1 MNEALVLVAKLGRTV
16 GVQGFVRLHNL
27 SDFPEQF
34 ECGASFFD
42 KNSRVLKIKAR
53 NAQSVLFE
61 GFESLES
68 AKTLVNL
75 DLFQSV
81 EKSRASCKLGDD
93 EFFYFDIIG
102 LEVFEN
108 GLLLGVV
115 KDILPAGN
123 DLLLIKSDESLVKK
137 GFASEF
143 YLPYVDFYVK
153 SVELGA
159 KDSEKSVDL
168 QSTNLKNENL
178 QGVNSKKAN
187 SQSANSKKADLQSA
201 NSKNTSL
208 RGANSSVNLKDF
220 ALKSTNLKGANS
232 KRTDLKNANLN
243 AGKIEAQNALML
255 LESL

>member
-75 DLFQSV
+75 ELFQSV

-137 GFASEF
+137 GFVSEF

-159 KDSEKSVDL
+159 KDSKKSVDL
-168 QSTNLKNENL
+168 Q
-178 QGVNSKKAN
+178 
-187 SQSANSKKADLQSA
+187 
-201 NSKNTSL
+201 
-208 RGANSSVNLKDF
+208 
-220 ALKSTNLKGANS
+220 STNLKGANS

>member
-75 DLFQSV
+75 ELFQSV
-81 EKSRASCKLGDD
+81 EKSRVSCKLNEG

-137 GFASEF
+137 GFVSEF

-159 KDSEKSVDL
+159 KDSKKS
-168 QSTNLKNENL
+168 
-178 QGVNSKKAN
+178 
-187 SQSANSKKADLQSA
+187 ADLQSA
-201 NSKNTSL
+201 NSKNENSQSVNSKKANLQSANLKNTSL
-208 RGANSSVNLKDF
+208 RGANSSANSKDF
-220 ALKSTNLKGANS
+220 ALKSTNSKGANS

>member
-75 DLFQSV
+75 ELFQSV

-168 QSTNLKNENL
+168 QSTNSKNENS
-178 QGVNSKKAN
+178 QSAKSKKAN
-187 SQSANSKKADLQSA
+187 SQSANL
-201 NSKNTSL
+201 KNTSL
-208 RGANSSVNLKDF
+208 RGANLSVNSKDF

>member
-61 GFESLES
+61 GFESLEC

-75 DLFQSV
+75 ELFQSV
-81 EKSRASCKLGDD
+81 EKSRASCKLNEG

-108 GLLLGVV
+108 GLLLGIV

-159 KDSEKSVDL
+159 KDSKKSADL
-168 QSTNLKNENL
+168 QSTNSKNENS
-178 QGVNSKKAN
+178 QSINSKKAN
-187 SQSANSKKADLQSA
+187 SQSA

-208 RGANSSVNLKDF
+208 RGANSSVNSKDF
-220 ALKSTNLKGANS
+220 ALKSANLKGANS

>member
-1 MNEALVLVAKLGRTV
+1 MLVAKLGRTV
-16 GVQGFVRLHNL
+16 GVQGFVRLHNI

-75 DLFQSV
+75 ELFQSV

-102 LEVFEN
+102 LEVLEN

-143 YLPYVDFYVK
+143 YLPYVDFYIK

-159 KDSEKSVDL
+159 KDSKKSAD
-168 QSTNLKNENL
+168 LKNA
-178 QGVNSKKAN
+178 NSKNEN
-187 SQSANSKKADLQSA
+187 SQSANSKKTNLQSA
-201 NSKNTSL
+201 NLKNTSL
-208 RGANSSVNLKDF
+208 RGANLSANSKDF
-220 ALKSTNLKGANS
+220 ALKSTNLKGTNS

>member
-42 KNSRVLKIKAR
+42 KNSRVLKIKAH

-75 DLFQSV
+75 ELFQSV

-143 YLPYVDFYVK
+143 YLPYVDFYIK

-159 KDSEKSVDL
+159 KDSEKSAD
-168 QSTNLKNENL
+168 LKNA
-178 QGVNSKKAN
+178 NSKNEN
-187 SQSANSKKADLQSA
+187 SQSANSKKTNLQSA
-201 NSKNTSL
+201 NLKNTSL
-208 RGANSSVNLKDF
+208 RGANLSANSKDF
-220 ALKSTNLKGANS
+220 ALKSTNLKSVNS
-232 KRTDLKNANLN
+232 KRTSSN

>member
-1 MNEALVLVAKLGRTV
+1 MLVAKLGRTV

-61 GFESLES
+61 GFESLEC

-75 DLFQSV
+75 ELFQSV

-108 GLLLGVV
+108 GLLLGIV

-159 KDSEKSVDL
+159 KDSKKSVDL
-168 QSTNLKNENL
+168 QSANLKNE
-178 QGVNSKKAN
+178 N
-187 SQSANSKKADLQSA
+187 SQSANSKKTNLQSV
-201 NSKNTSL
+201 NS
-208 RGANSSVNLKDF
+208 KDF
-220 ALKSTNLKGANS
+220 APKSTNLKGANS
-232 KRTDLKNANLN
+232 KRTNSKSTSSN

>member
-1 MNEALVLVAKLGRTV
+1 MLVAKLGRTV

-75 DLFQSV
+75 ELFQSV
-81 EKSRASCKLGDD
+81 EKSRTSCKLNEG

-168 QSTNLKNENL
+168 QSTNSKNENS
-178 QGVNSKKAN
+178 QSINSKKAN
-187 SQSANSKKADLQSA
+187 SQSANL
-201 NSKNTSL
+201 KNTSL
-208 RGANSSVNLKDF
+208 RGANLSVNSKDF

>member
-75 DLFQSV
+75 ELFQSV

-123 DLLLIKSDESLVKK
+123 DLLLIKSDENLVKK

-159 KDSEKSVDL
+159 KDSKKSVDL
-168 QSTNLKNENL
+168 QSTNSKNENS
-178 QGVNSKKAN
+178 QSAKSKKAN
-187 SQSANSKKADLQSA
+187 SQSANL
-201 NSKNTSL
+201 KNTSL
-208 RGANSSVNLKDF
+208 RGANLSANSKDF

>member
-1 MNEALVLVAKLGRTV
+1 MNDTLVLVAKLGRTV

-61 GFESLES
+61 GFESLEC

-75 DLFQSV
+75 ELFQSV
-81 EKSRASCKLGDD
+81 EKSRASCKLNEG

-137 GFASEF
+137 GFVSEF
-143 YLPYVDFYVK
+143 YLPYVDFYIK

-159 KDSEKSVDL
+159 KDSKKSADL
-168 QSTNLKNENL
+168 QSANLKNE
-178 QGVNSKKAN
+178 N
-187 SQSANSKKADLQSA
+187 SQSANSKKTNLQSA
-201 NSKNTSL
+201 NLKNTSL
-208 RGANSSVNLKDF
+208 RGANSSANSKDF

-232 KRTDLKNANLN
+232 KRTDLKGTSLN

>member
-75 DLFQSV
+75 ELFQSV
-81 EKSRASCKLGDD
+81 EKSRASCKLNEG

-102 LEVFEN
+102 LKVFEN
-108 GLLLGVV
+108 GLLLGIV

-159 KDSEKSVDL
+159 KDSKGADL
-168 QSTNLKNENL
+168 QNANLKNE
-178 QGVNSKKAN
+178 N

-201 NSKNTSL
+201 NLKNTSL
-208 RGANSSVNLKDF
+208 RGANLSVNSKDF

-243 AGKIEAQNALML
+243 AGKIETQNTLML

>member
-61 GFESLES
+61 GFESLEC

-75 DLFQSV
+75 ELFQSV

-108 GLLLGVV
+108 GLLLGIV

-159 KDSEKSVDL
+159 KDSKKSVDL
-168 QSTNLKNENL
+168 QSANSKNENS
-178 QGVNSKKAN
+178 QSINSKKAN
-187 SQSANSKKADLQSA
+187 SQSA

-208 RGANSSVNLKDF
+208 RGANSSVNSKDF

>member
-1 MNEALVLVAKLGRTV
+1 MLVAKLGRTV

-42 KNSRVLKIKAR
+42 ENSRVLKIKAR

-75 DLFQSV
+75 ELFQSV
-81 EKSRASCKLGDD
+81 EKSRASCKLNEG

-159 KDSEKSVDL
+159 KDSKKGANL
-168 QSTNLKNENL
+168 QSANSKNENS
-178 QGVNSKKAN
+178 QSINSKKAN
-187 SQSANSKKADLQSA
+187 SQSANL
-201 NSKNTSL
+201 KNTSL
-208 RGANSSVNLKDF
+208 RGANLSANSKDF
-220 ALKSTNLKGANS
+220 ALKSTNLKSVNS
-232 KRTDLKNANLN
+232 KRTSSN

>member
-16 GVQGFVRLHNL
+16 GVQGFVRLHNI

-75 DLFQSV
+75 ELFQSV

-143 YLPYVDFYVK
+143 YLPYVDFYIK

-159 KDSEKSVDL
+159 KDSEKSAD
-168 QSTNLKNENL
+168 LKNA
-178 QGVNSKKAN
+178 NSKNEN
-187 SQSANSKKADLQSA
+187 SQSANSKKTNLQSA
-201 NSKNTSL
+201 NLKNTSL
-208 RGANSSVNLKDF
+208 RGANLSANSKDF
-220 ALKSTNLKGANS
+220 ALKSTNLKSVNS
-232 KRTDLKNANLN
+232 KRTSSN

>member
-61 GFESLES
+61 GFESLEC

-75 DLFQSV
+75 ELFQSV
-81 EKSRASCKLGDD
+81 EKSRASCKLNEG

-108 GLLLGVV
+108 GLLLGIV

-159 KDSEKSVDL
+159 KDSKKSVDL
-168 QSTNLKNENL
+168 QSANLKTENS
-178 QGVNSKKAN
+178 QSINSKKAN
-187 SQSANSKKADLQSA
+187 SQSANL
-201 NSKNTSL
+201 KNTSL
-208 RGANSSVNLKDF
+208 RGANSSVNSKDF
-220 ALKSTNLKGANS
+220 ALKSANLKGANS

>member
-1 MNEALVLVAKLGRTV
+1 MNESLVLVAKLGRTV
-16 GVQGFVRLHNL
+16 GVQGFVKLHNL

-61 GFESLES
+61 GFESLEC

-75 DLFQSV
+75 ELFQSV
-81 EKSRASCKLGDD
+81 EKSRASCKLNEG

-123 DLLLIKSDESLVKK
+123 DLLLIKSDESIVKK

-159 KDSEKSVDL
+159 KDSKKSADL
-168 QSTNLKNENL
+168 QSTN
-178 QGVNSKKAN
+178 S
-187 SQSANSKKADLQSA
+187 
-201 NSKNTSL
+201 
-208 RGANSSVNLKDF
+208 
-220 ALKSTNLKGANS
+220 
-232 KRTDLKNANLN
+232 N
-243 AGKIEAQNALML
+243 AGKIEVQNALIL
-255 LESL
+255 LQSL

>member
-16 GVQGFVRLHNL
+16 GVQGFVKLHNL

-75 DLFQSV
+75 ELFQSV
-81 EKSRASCKLGDD
+81 EKSRASCKLDDD

-137 GFASEF
+137 GFVSEF

-159 KDSEKSVDL
+159 KDSEKSADL
-168 QSTNLKNENL
+168 QSANSKNENS
-178 QGVNSKKAN
+178 QSAKSKKAN
-187 SQSANSKKADLQSA
+187 SQSANL
-201 NSKNTSL
+201 KNTSL
-208 RGANSSVNLKDF
+208 RGANSSVNSKDF

-243 AGKIEAQNALML
+243 AGKIEVQNALML

>member
-1 MNEALVLVAKLGRTV
+1 MLVAKLGRTV
-16 GVQGFVRLHNL
+16 GVQGFVKLHNL

-75 DLFQSV
+75 ELFQSV
-81 EKSRASCKLGDD
+81 EKSRASCKLNEG

-159 KDSEKSVDL
+159 KDSKKGADL
-168 QSTNLKNENL
+168 QSANSKNEN
-178 QGVNSKKAN
+178 
-187 SQSANSKKADLQSA
+187 SQSVNSKKADLQSA
-201 NSKNTSL
+201 NLKNTSL
-208 RGANSSVNLKDF
+208 RGANSSVNLKNF

>member
-75 DLFQSV
+75 ELFQSV
-81 EKSRASCKLGDD
+81 EKSRASCKLNEG

-143 YLPYVDFYVK
+143 YLPYVDFYIK

-168 QSTNLKNENL
+168 QSTNSKNENS
-178 QGVNSKKAN
+178 QSAKSKKAN
-187 SQSANSKKADLQSA
+187 SQSANL
-201 NSKNTSL
+201 KNTSL
-208 RGANSSVNLKDF
+208 RGANLSVNSKDF

>member
-16 GVQGFVRLHNL
+16 GVQGFVRLHNI

-75 DLFQSV
+75 ELFQSV
-81 EKSRASCKLGDD
+81 EKSRANCKLGDD

-159 KDSEKSVDL
+159 KDSKKSADL
-168 QSTNLKNENL
+168 QSANSKNENS
-178 QGVNSKKAN
+178 QSVNSKKAN
-187 SQSANSKKADLQSA
+187 SQSANSK
-201 NSKNTSL
+201 NTSL
-208 RGANSSVNLKDF
+208 RGANLSVNSKDF

>member
-75 DLFQSV
+75 ELFQSV
-81 EKSRASCKLGDD
+81 EKSRASCKLNEG

-137 GFASEF
+137 GFVSEF

-159 KDSEKSVDL
+159 KDSKKSADL
-168 QSTNLKNENL
+168 QSANSKNENS
-178 QGVNSKKAN
+178 QSVNSKKAN
-187 SQSANSKKADLQSA
+187 SQSANSK
-201 NSKNTSL
+201 NTSL
-208 RGANSSVNLKDF
+208 RGANLSVNSKDF

-232 KRTDLKNANLN
+232 KHTDLKNANLN

>member
-75 DLFQSV
+75 ELFQSV
-81 EKSRASCKLGDD
+81 EKSRASCKLGKD

-159 KDSEKSVDL
+159 KDSKKSADL
-168 QSTNLKNENL
+168 QSTN
-178 QGVNSKKAN
+178 S
-187 SQSANSKKADLQSA
+187 
-201 NSKNTSL
+201 
-208 RGANSSVNLKDF
+208 
-220 ALKSTNLKGANS
+220 
-232 KRTDLKNANLN
+232 N
-243 AGKIEAQNALML
+243 AGKIEVQNALIL
-255 LESL
+255 LQSL

>member
-61 GFESLES
+61 DFESLES

-75 DLFQSV
+75 ELFQSV
-81 EKSRASCKLGDD
+81 EKSRTSCKLNEG

-123 DLLLIKSDESLVKK
+123 DLLLIKSDENIVKK

-153 SVELGA
+153 SVELQN
-159 KDSEKSVDL
+159 K
-168 QSTNLKNENL
+168 Q
-178 QGVNSKKAN
+178 
-187 SQSANSKKADLQSA
+187 
-201 NSKNTSL
+201 
-208 RGANSSVNLKDF
+208 
-220 ALKSTNLKGANS
+220 
-232 KRTDLKNANLN
+232 
-243 AGKIEAQNALML
+243 IHAQNALML

>member
-75 DLFQSV
+75 ELFQSV
-81 EKSRASCKLGDD
+81 EKSRTSCKLDDD

-159 KDSEKSVDL
+159 KDSKKSADL
-168 QSTNLKNENL
+168 QSANSKNENS
-178 QGVNSKKAN
+178 QSVNSKKAN
-187 SQSANSKKADLQSA
+187 SQSA

-208 RGANSSVNLKDF
+208 RGANSSVNSKDF
-220 ALKSTNLKGANS
+220 ALKSTNSKGANS

>member
-61 GFESLES
+61 GFESLEC

-75 DLFQSV
+75 ELFQSV

-108 GLLLGVV
+108 GLLLGIV

-159 KDSEKSVDL
+159 KDSKKSADL
-168 QSTNLKNENL
+168 QSTNSKNENS
-178 QGVNSKKAN
+178 QSINSKKAN
-187 SQSANSKKADLQSA
+187 SQSA

-208 RGANSSVNLKDF
+208 RGANSSVNSKDF
-220 ALKSTNLKGANS
+220 ALKSANLKGANS

>member
-1 MNEALVLVAKLGRTV
+1 MNEDLVLVAKLGRTV

-61 GFESLES
+61 GFESLEC

-75 DLFQSV
+75 ELFQSV
-81 EKSRASCKLGDD
+81 EKSRASCKLNEG

-102 LEVFEN
+102 LKVFEN

-159 KDSEKSVDL
+159 KDSEKSADL
-168 QSTNLKNENL
+168 QSANSKNENS
-178 QGVNSKKAN
+178 QSINSKKAN
-187 SQSANSKKADLQSA
+187 SQSANL
-201 NSKNTSL
+201 KNTSL
-208 RGANSSVNLKDF
+208 RGANLSTNSKDF

-232 KRTDLKNANLN
+232 KRTDLKGTSLN

>member
-75 DLFQSV
+75 ELFQSV
-81 EKSRASCKLGDD
+81 EKSRASCKLNEG

-115 KDILPAGN
+115 KDILSAGN

-137 GFASEF
+137 GFVSEF

-168 QSTNLKNENL
+168 QSTNSKNE
-178 QGVNSKKAN
+178 N
-187 SQSANSKKADLQSA
+187 SQSANSKKANSQSA

-208 RGANSSVNLKDF
+208 RGANLSVNSKDF

>member
-1 MNEALVLVAKLGRTV
+1 MAKLGRTV

-61 GFESLES
+61 GFESLEC

-75 DLFQSV
+75 ELFQSV
-81 EKSRASCKLGDD
+81 EKSRASCKLNEG

-137 GFASEF
+137 GFVSEF
-143 YLPYVDFYVK
+143 YLPYVDFYIK

-159 KDSEKSVDL
+159 KDSKKSADL
-168 QSTNLKNENL
+168 QSANLKNE
-178 QGVNSKKAN
+178 N
-187 SQSANSKKADLQSA
+187 SQSANSKKTNLQSA
-201 NSKNTSL
+201 NLKNTSL
-208 RGANSSVNLKDF
+208 RGANSSANSKDF

-232 KRTDLKNANLN
+232 KRTDLKGTSLN

>member
-1 MNEALVLVAKLGRTV
+1 MSKALNEALVLVAKLGRTV
-16 GVQGFVRLHNL
+16 GVQGFVKLHNL

-75 DLFQSV
+75 ELFQSV
-81 EKSRASCKLGDD
+81 EKSRASCKLDDD

-137 GFASEF
+137 GFVSEF

-159 KDSEKSVDL
+159 KDSEKSADL
-168 QSTNLKNENL
+168 QSANSKNENS
-178 QGVNSKKAN
+178 QSAKSKKAN
-187 SQSANSKKADLQSA
+187 SQSANL
-201 NSKNTSL
+201 KNTSL
-208 RGANSSVNLKDF
+208 RGANSSVNSKDF

-243 AGKIEAQNALML
+243 AGKIEVQNALIL
-255 LESL
+255 LQSL

>member
-42 KNSRVLKIKAR
+42 KNLRVLKIKAR

-75 DLFQSV
+75 ELFQSV
-81 EKSRASCKLGDD
+81 EKSRASCKLNEG

-108 GLLLGVV
+108 GLLLGIV

-159 KDSEKSVDL
+159 KDSKGADL
-168 QSTNLKNENL
+168 QNANLKNENS
-178 QGVNSKKAN
+178 QSINSKKTN
-187 SQSANSKKADLQSA
+187 LQSA
-201 NSKNTSL
+201 N
-208 RGANSSVNLKDF
+208 
-220 ALKSTNLKGANS
+220 LKSTNLKGANS
-232 KRTDLKNANLN
+232 KRTNSKSTSSN

>member
-53 NAQSVLFE
+53 NTQSVLFE
-61 GFESLES
+61 GFESLEC

-75 DLFQSV
+75 ELFQSV
-81 EKSRASCKLGDD
+81 EKSRASCKLNEG

-137 GFASEF
+137 GFVSEF

-159 KDSEKSVDL
+159 KDSKKSADL
-168 QSTNLKNENL
+168 QSTNSKNENS

-187 SQSANSKKADLQSA
+187 SQSANSK
-201 NSKNTSL
+201 NTSL
-208 RGANSSVNLKDF
+208 RGANLSTNSKDF
-220 ALKSTNLKGANS
+220 ALKSTNLKGTNS

>member
-34 ECGASFFD
+34 KCGASFFD

-75 DLFQSV
+75 ELFQSV
-81 EKSRASCKLGDD
+81 EKSRASCKLNEG

-108 GLLLGVV
+108 GLLLGIV

-159 KDSEKSVDL
+159 KDSKKSVDL
-168 QSTNLKNENL
+168 QSANSKNENS
-178 QGVNSKKAN
+178 QSINSKKAN
-187 SQSANSKKADLQSA
+187 SQSA

-208 RGANSSVNLKDF
+208 RGANL
-220 ALKSTNLKGANS
+220 STNSKGANS
-232 KRTDLKNANLN
+232 KRTNSKSTSSN

>member
-1 MNEALVLVAKLGRTV
+1 MLVAKLGRTV
-16 GVQGFVRLHNL
+16 GVQGFVKLHNL

-75 DLFQSV
+75 ELFQSV
-81 EKSRASCKLGDD
+81 EKSRASCKLNEG

-143 YLPYVDFYVK
+143 YLPYVDFYIK

-159 KDSEKSVDL
+159 KDSKKSVDL
-168 QSTNLKNENL
+168 QSANLKNE
-178 QGVNSKKAN
+178 N
-187 SQSANSKKADLQSA
+187 SQSANSKKTNLQSV
-201 NSKNTSL
+201 NS
-208 RGANSSVNLKDF
+208 KDF
-220 ALKSTNLKGANS
+220 APKSTNLKGANS
-232 KRTDLKNANLN
+232 KRTNSKSTSSN

>member
-75 DLFQSV
+75 ELFQSV
-81 EKSRASCKLGDD
+81 EKSRTSCNLGDD

-102 LEVFEN
+102 LKVFEN

-159 KDSEKSVDL
+159 KDSKKSADL
-168 QSTNLKNENL
+168 KNANSKNEN
-178 QGVNSKKAN
+178 
-187 SQSANSKKADLQSA
+187 SQSVNSKKADLQSV

-208 RGANSSVNLKDF
+208 RGANSSVNSKNF

-232 KRTDLKNANLN
+232 KRTDLKGTSLN

>member
-16 GVQGFVRLHNL
+16 GVQGFVRLHNI

-75 DLFQSV
+75 ELFQSV

-159 KDSEKSVDL
+159 KDSKKSADL
-168 QSTNLKNENL
+168 QSANSKNENS
-178 QGVNSKKAN
+178 QSVNSKKAN
-187 SQSANSKKADLQSA
+187 SQSANSK
-201 NSKNTSL
+201 NTSL
-208 RGANSSVNLKDF
+208 RGANLSVNSKDF

>member
-1 MNEALVLVAKLGRTV
+1 MLVAKLGRTV

-75 DLFQSV
+75 ELFQSV
-81 EKSRASCKLGDD
+81 EKSRTSCKLGDD

-159 KDSEKSVDL
+159 KDSEKS
-168 QSTNLKNENL
+168 
-178 QGVNSKKAN
+178 
-187 SQSANSKKADLQSA
+187 ADLQ
-201 NSKNTSL
+201 
-208 RGANSSVNLKDF
+208 
-220 ALKSTNLKGANS
+220 STNLKGANS
-232 KRTDLKNANLN
+232 KHTDLKGTNLN

>member
-1 MNEALVLVAKLGRTV
+1 MNDALVLVAKLGRTV

-61 GFESLES
+61 GFESLEC

-75 DLFQSV
+75 ELFQSV
-81 EKSRASCKLGDD
+81 EKSRASCKLNEG

-123 DLLLIKSDESLVKK
+123 DLLLIKIDESLVKK

-159 KDSEKSVDL
+159 KDSKGADL
-168 QSTNLKNENL
+168 QNANSKNENS
-178 QGVNSKKAN
+178 QSINSKKAN
-187 SQSANSKKADLQSA
+187 SQSANL
-201 NSKNTSL
+201 KNTSL
-208 RGANSSVNLKDF
+208 RGANSSVNSKDF
-220 ALKSTNLKGANS
+220 ALKSTNLKGENLKSTNS
-232 KRTDLKNANLN
+232 KSTSSN

>member
-16 GVQGFVRLHNL
+16 GMQGFVRLHNL

-68 AKTLVNL
+68 AKMLVNL
-75 DLFQSV
+75 ELFQSV
-81 EKSRASCKLGDD
+81 EKSRANCKLNKD

-108 GLLLGVV
+108 GLLLGIV

-159 KDSEKSVDL
+159 KDSKGADL
-168 QSTNLKNENL
+168 QNANLKNE
-178 QGVNSKKAN
+178 N
-187 SQSANSKKADLQSA
+187 SQSANSKKTNLQSA
-201 NSKNTSL
+201 NLKNTSL
-208 RGANSSVNLKDF
+208 RGANSSVNSKNF

-232 KRTDLKNANLN
+232 KRTNSKSTSSN

>member
-1 MNEALVLVAKLGRTV
+1 MLVAKLGRTV

-42 KNSRVLKIKAR
+42 KNSRVLKIKVR

-61 GFESLES
+61 GFESLKS

-75 DLFQSV
+75 ELFQSV
-81 EKSRASCKLGDD
+81 EKSRTSCKLDDDD

-137 GFASEF
+137 GFTSEF

-159 KDSEKSVDL
+159 KDSEKSADL
-168 QSTNLKNENL
+168 QSTNSKNENS
-178 QGVNSKKAN
+178 QSINSKKAN
-187 SQSANSKKADLQSA
+187 SQSANL
-201 NSKNTSL
+201 KNTSL
-208 RGANSSVNLKDF
+208 RGANSKDF

-232 KRTDLKNANLN
+232 KRTDLKNANSN

>member
-68 AKTLVNL
+68 AKMLVNL
-75 DLFQSV
+75 ELFQSV
-81 EKSRASCKLGDD
+81 EKSRASCKLNEG

-115 KDILPAGN
+115 KDILSAGN

-168 QSTNLKNENL
+168 QSTNSKNENS
-178 QGVNSKKAN
+178 QSAKSKKAN
-187 SQSANSKKADLQSA
+187 SQSA

-208 RGANSSVNLKDF
+208 RGANLSVNSKDF

-232 KRTDLKNANLN
+232 KHTDLKNANLN